1 MADPVSY
8 SAVTPRIGMPML
20 FAGQSQKETTVNEAL
35 IALDMLLG
43 GGVQGVRSAP
53 PAAPSAGQVWIVGNL
68 ATGAFVGRTDALAG
82 WSEGGWRFIQPSPGM
97 RVQDMEAGG
106 TRIFANGWQLAQT
119 PPSPTG
125 GPVIDAEARGTI
137 VAIIAALKV
146 AGIFSQS
153 A

>member
-35 IALDMLLG
+35 VALDMLLG

-53 PAAPSAGQVWIVGNL
+53 PATPLAGQVWIVGSL
-68 ATGAFVGRTDALAG
+68 ASGAFAGRTDSLAG
-82 WSEGGWRFIQPSPGM
+82 WTEGGWRFVQPTAGF
-97 RVQDMEAGG
+97 RVQDLEVGG
-106 TRIFANGWQLAQT
+106 TRIFTNGWQLAQT
-119 PPSPTG
+119 PAAPTG
-125 GPVIDAEARGTI
+125 GSVVDSEARGTI

-146 AGIFSQS
+146 AGIFSES